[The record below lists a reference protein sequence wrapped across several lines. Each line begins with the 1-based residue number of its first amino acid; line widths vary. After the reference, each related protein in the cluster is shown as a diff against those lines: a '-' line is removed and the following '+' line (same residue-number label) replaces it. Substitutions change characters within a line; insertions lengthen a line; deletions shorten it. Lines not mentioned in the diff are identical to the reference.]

1 MTKERSQYSKGFGAG
16 FMTMGAIGGPI
27 MLVVTGLTSD
37 IRESDVRLQTTPVAV
52 ELQDV
57 NHDGLKDIVIETED
71 KTTYIYLQQKD
82 GTYKLQ
88 SQVEKEWR
96 DEINR
101 LGKLEKS
108 L

>member
-1 MTKERSQYSKGFGAG
+1 MKTEENKMTHEIKILHFPSLIVGVAMTGISSAGAWNIVDPLGSERARVAPL
-16 FMTMGAIGGPI
+16 T
-27 MLVVTGLTSD
+27 VTY
-37 IRESDVRLQTTPVAV
+37 E
-52 ELQDV
+52 DV
-57 NHDGLKDIVIETED
+57 NHDGLKDIVIETKD

-101 LGKLEKS
+101 
-108 L
+108 

>member
-1 MTKERSQYSKGFGAG
+1 
-16 FMTMGAIGGPI
+16 MTMGAIGGPI